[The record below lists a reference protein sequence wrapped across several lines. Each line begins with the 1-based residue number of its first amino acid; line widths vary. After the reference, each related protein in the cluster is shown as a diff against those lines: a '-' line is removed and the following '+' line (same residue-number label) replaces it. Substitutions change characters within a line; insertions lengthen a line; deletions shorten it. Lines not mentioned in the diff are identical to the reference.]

1 MFQIYVT
8 KATKASNRQWI
19 CIKTAF
25 SKQIISLQQRCI
37 YNQHLLNQHQN
48 LKYIL
53 FPNLCYD
60 GNQIIEPMNLH
71 KKSILKVNYL
81 PSVKLSM
88 NNSYKLYIIKIY
100 FWNEKKK
107 KKKKMLQNKAKLRL
121 PWQPNPQTA
130 SGFT

>member
-1 MFQIYVT
+1 
-8 KATKASNRQWI
+8 
-19 CIKTAF
+19 
-25 SKQIISLQQRCI
+25 
-37 YNQHLLNQHQN
+37 
-48 LKYIL
+48 
-53 FPNLCYD
+53 
-60 GNQIIEPMNLH
+60 MNLH

-107 KKKKMLQNKAKLRL
+107 KKKKKKMLQNKAKFRL